1 METLAQPLRL
11 KMISRRRAAMDTIA
25 SFLKSMAASV
35 EETSSRC
42 TDPVIV
48 SELQYAV
55 EKLREKANELGAD

>member
-1 METLAQPLRL
+1 
-11 KMISRRRAAMDTIA
+11 MDTIA
-25 SFLKSMAASV
+25 SFLKAMAESV